1 MKKVILIIGGS
12 GFIGSHLADKL
23 SDDGHRVIIYDKKKS
38 KYLNPK
44 QIFIQGDILNIKKL
58 KEAVIQANIVFHFG
72 SIVDIEYSKN
82 NSKECLETNIIGT
95 NNLLTIVSQM
105 KIKPKIFFGS
115 TLYIYSKYGS
125 IYRISKEACESLV
138 YEYAKN
144 YGINYLILRF
154 GTIYGTRTNNNN
166 SMFNYI
172 EKILNHKNQSLL
184 RLKVSGNELR
194 EFIHV
199 NDVAKICSDLIF
211 KKNNEMNKSFIITG
225 LDKFKISDL
234 IELIMEIANKK
245 LKISYSKNNS
255 DHYKITP
262 YSSKNHI
269 TEKIVPK
276 TYVDIGSGILDI
288 IDSLKKNN
296 K

>member
-1 MKKVILIIGGS
+1 MKKRILVIGGS

-23 SDDGHRVIIYDKKKS
+23 SKDGHKVIIFDKKKS
-38 KYLNPK
+38 KYINPE
-44 QIFIQGDILNIKKL
+44 QVFIKGDILNIKKL
-58 KEAVIQANIVFHFG
+58 KEAVIKTDIVFHFG
-72 SIVDIEYSKN
+72 GIADIEYSKN

-95 NNLLTIVSQM
+95 NNLLEIVSQM

-125 IYRISKEACESLV
+125 IYRISKEACENLI
-138 YEYAKN
+138 YEYEKN

-172 EKILNHKNQSLL
+172 EKILNHKNKSLL

-199 NDVAKICSDLIF
+199 HDVANICSDLIF
-211 KKNNEMNKSFIITG
+211 KKNNEINKSFIITG
-225 LDKFKISDL
+225 LDKLKISDL

-245 LKISYSKNNS
+245 IKISFSKNNT

-262 YSSKNHI
+262 FSSKINI

-288 IDSLKKNN
+288 IDSVKKNN

>member
-1 MKKVILIIGGS
+1 MKKRILVIGGS

-23 SDDGHRVIIYDKKKS
+23 SKDGHKVIIFDKKKS
-38 KYLNPK
+38 KYINPE
-44 QIFIQGDILNIKKL
+44 QVFIKGDILNIKKL
-58 KEAVIQANIVFHFG
+58 KEAVIKTDIVFHFG
-72 SIVDIEYSKN
+72 GIADIEYSKN

-95 NNLLTIVSQM
+95 NNLLEIVSQM

-125 IYRISKEACESLV
+125 IYRISKEACENLI
-138 YEYAKN
+138 YEYEKN

-172 EKILNHKNQSLL
+172 EKILNHKNNSLL

-199 NDVAKICSDLIF
+199 HDVANICSDLIF
-211 KKNNEMNKSFIITG
+211 KKNNEINKSFIITG
-225 LDKFKISDL
+225 LDKLKISDL

-245 LKISYSKNNS
+245 IKISFSKNNT

-262 YSSKNHI
+262 FSSKINI

-288 IDSLKKNN
+288 IDSVKKNN

>member
-1 MKKVILIIGGS
+1 MKKRILVIGGS

-23 SDDGHRVIIYDKKKS
+23 SKDGHKVIIFDKKKS
-38 KYLNPK
+38 KYINPE
-44 QIFIQGDILNIKKL
+44 QVFIKGDILNIKKL
-58 KEAVIQANIVFHFG
+58 KEAVIKTDIVFHFG
-72 SIVDIEYSKN
+72 GIADIEYSKN

-95 NNLLTIVSQM
+95 NNLLDIVSQM
-105 KIKPKIFFGS
+105 NIKPKIFFGS

-125 IYRISKEACESLV
+125 IYRISKEACENLI
-138 YEYAKN
+138 YEYEKN

-172 EKILNHKNQSLL
+172 EKILNHKNKSLL

-199 NDVAKICSDLIF
+199 HDVANICSDLIF
-211 KKNNEMNKSFIITG
+211 KKNNEINKSFIITG
-225 LDKFKISDL
+225 LDKLKISDL

-245 LKISYSKNNS
+245 IKISFSKNNT

-262 YSSKNHI
+262 FSSKINI

-288 IDSLKKNN
+288 IDSVKKNN